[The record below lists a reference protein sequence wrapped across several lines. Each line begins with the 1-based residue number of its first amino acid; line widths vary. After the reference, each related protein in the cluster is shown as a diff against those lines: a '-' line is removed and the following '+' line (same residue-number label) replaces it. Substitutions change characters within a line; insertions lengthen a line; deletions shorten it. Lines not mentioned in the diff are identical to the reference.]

1 MLARLQKIIPG
12 LFYLLFFLV
21 PLVFFPK
28 TSELFEFNKLI
39 LTYALTSAIAGAWVI
54 KMILEKRVIFRRTAL
69 DIPLLIFLASQL
81 LSTLTSID
89 FRTSFLGYYSRFHGG
104 FLSLLTY
111 SILYWAYVSNM
122 NKKSTFKTIYVLL
135 GSAFVVSIYGVL
147 QHFGIDK
154 EVWVQDVQNRVFSSL
169 GQPNWLAAWLVALV
183 PLTWALALKSNF
195 QFKSAKPWLWVGLST
210 LFFLV
215 LLYSGSRSGIL
226 GFGGSYIIFWGVI
239 AIKSLKDKKIIKT
252 RVKIFLILNFAFL
265 IVAGATGSRWTPSI
279 GDLLNKSSPP
289 ITSLP
294 SGDEVAWQGP
304 ALEIGG
310 SESGDIRKIVWSGAI
325 NIWRNYPVL
334 GTGVETYAFSYY
346 NFRPAEHNLVSEW
359 EYLYNKAHNEYLN
372 FAATTGSL
380 GLISYLILITAT
392 IFVFLRIN
400 GGFLNLALLSGYI
413 SILVT
418 NFFGFSVVPVGLQ
431 FFLYPAF
438 AVAIARSKKREATR
452 EEKISISNPQK
463 LATVIVLLITFYLL
477 LIAGRYW
484 YADFLYARGKLEQ
497 DSQNYTEAREILT
510 NATSLSP
517 HEAIYWDELSQ
528 STTKIAQALQEE
540 GEKDLAKKFAD
551 SAIAESNRAIEL
563 SPANVNL
570 RRSNA
575 SMFIKLS
582 AINQNYL
589 VSARDTLD
597 EATKLAPTDAK
608 LFYNLALSYIR
619 TGERQKAT
627 EVLEKT
633 IEMKEN
639 YGRAWFALALLHI
652 DDGEIDKAREELQ
665 FILTYIAPDDQLA
678 KQELEELDSLYPRTE

>member
-1 MLARLQKIIPG
+1 M
-12 LFYLLFFLV
+12 
-21 PLVFFPK
+21 
-28 TSELFEFNKLI
+28 
-39 LTYALTSAIAGAWVI
+39 
-54 KMILEKRVIFRRTAL
+54 
-69 DIPLLIFLASQL
+69 
-81 LSTLTSID
+81 
-89 FRTSFLGYYSRFHGG
+89 
-104 FLSLLTY
+104 
-111 SILYWAYVSNM
+111 
-122 NKKSTFKTIYVLL
+122 
-135 GSAFVVSIYGVL
+135 
-147 QHFGIDK
+147 
-154 EVWVQDVQNRVFSSL
+154 
-169 GQPNWLAAWLVALV
+169 
-183 PLTWALALKSNF
+183 
-195 QFKSAKPWLWVGLST
+195 
-210 LFFLV
+210 
-215 LLYSGSRSGIL
+215 
-226 GFGGSYIIFWGVI
+226 
-239 AIKSLKDKKIIKT
+239 
-252 RVKIFLILNFAFL
+252 
-265 IVAGATGSRWTPSI
+265 
-279 GDLLNKSSPP
+279 
-289 ITSLP
+289 
-294 SGDEVAWQGP
+294 
-304 ALEIGG
+304 
-310 SESGDIRKIVWSGAI
+310 
-325 NIWRNYPVL
+325 